1 MKLTI
6 KQLINDEEM
15 RELEYHAFSTLNEL
29 RDLHNDHQQLLMS
42 QRDNLQL
49 CIPGSVNSVN
59 QEILNLI
66 KPLDLTVNSQRTQK
80 KKKFIKGQL

>member
-6 KQLINDEEM
+6 RQLINDEEM

-29 RDLHNDHQQLLMS
+29 RDLHNDQQLLMS

-49 CIPGSVNSVN
+49 CIPGSVNSIN

-66 KPLDLTVNSQRTQK
+66 KPLDLIINSQRT
-80 KKKFIKGQL
+80 

>member
-6 KQLINDEEM
+6 RQLINDEEM

-29 RDLHNDHQQLLMS
+29 RDLHNDQQLLMS

-49 CIPGSVNSVN
+49 CIPGSVNSIN

-66 KPLDLTVNSQRTQK
+66 KPLDLIVNSQRT
-80 KKKFIKGQL
+80 